1 MKQTINVGS
10 VVDDGTGDYLRAS
23 SIKTRDNF
31 DEIYRNL
38 GDGANIF
45 AAGAWRTWRYS
56 ATFLNGDTTWDDAN
70 REAYFDEDGNGRG
83 PYLNLRFGESWVI
96 DTSIASV
103 ELQLPPG
110 VEEVDYGKS
119 IRIRDARGTWDRFKV
134 TIKPDPRDS
143 IKRVA
148 GSSSVELGKSVEF
161 TDAYQDLELVFTP
174 PRHWE
179 YVAQKYVNGLTF
191 GDVPSVL
198 RRAILAREGQRD
210 FNIEAELGGE
220 YNSSAVEVY
229 RRGNLMYYGSAGL
242 QDASDY
248 GSIPL
253 HTVPA
258 WIPNNPNAY
267 MVGDLVVGQAGTAY
281 DDRIWQC
288 NTEHNSTGAWEPTYW
303 TEFADK
309 PDYAEFAGSTA
320 YTAGTIVYQTIDTYD
335 ELFECLVAHTSAAGT
350 TDLTTD
356 NRWRQITNGDLAPLD
371 GRTIRLRLGAVEGDP
386 IACVTYLAD
395 VSSFRS
401 SYVMRSIQVVDEGHL
416 AVEAVP
422 GQIVSRVLEDGM
434 QLTLADFAFPAYT
447 QYNTETLEVL
457 VNGTLLIPA
466 NTAGLGDA
474 NSGTDYDYDTIQD
487 ADGRWNGLQFNEPL
501 VDSDIVTI
509 RWFDNVIGTLLT
521 WDEGQ
526 DNIQSRSRDIF
537 VSRDDWSE
545 IRRTNTM
552 TYSDPANPNAGNAT
566 IDPDAEVNAPGSNLT
581 DLMKTI
587 YPIGSVYINANNPNN
602 PFDYMGFGTWVRYGE
617 GQAIVGWNS
626 QDDGTF
632 HRNNNNGNIVQAG
645 GTGGNIGVTLVAANI
660 PELISTTNPNYANP
674 GDRDIG
680 DVTEQYSL
688 VARST
693 ASGGSI
699 NLNGCLGDPTDYTP
713 LSYYAEE
720 PIKVNH
726 GNVAVAV
733 DVVQPFITAYTW
745 IRTE

>member
-31 DEIYRNL
+31 DEIYNNL
-38 GDGANIF
+38 GDGSNIH
-45 AAGAWRTWRYS
+45 AAGAWHTWRY
-56 ATFLNGDTTWDDAN
+56 ATTFLNGDTTWDDAK
-70 REAYFDEDGNGRG
+70 REEYFDANGDGSG
-83 PYLNLRFGESWVI
+83 PYLNLRFGEAWIV
-96 DTSIASV
+96 DTSVASI

-119 IRIRDARGTWDRFKV
+119 IRVRDARGTWGRFKV
-134 TIKPDPRDS
+134 TVKPDARDS
-143 IKRVA
+143 IKRIA
-148 GSSSVELGKSVEF
+148 GSTSIDLGKAVEF
-161 TDAYQDLELVFTP
+161 TTAYQDLELVFTP

-198 RRAILAREGQRD
+198 RRAILSRANQRD

-220 YNSSAVEVY
+220 YNKAAVEVY
-229 RRGNLMYYGSAGL
+229 RRGNLMYYGNIGL
-242 QDASDY
+242 VDESDY
-248 GSIPL
+248 GSIPM
-253 HTVPA
+253 HTVPD
-258 WIPNNPNAY
+258 WISNNPEEYFA
-267 MVGDLVVGQAGTAY
+267 GDLVVGQTGTAY

-288 NTEHNSTGAWEPTYW
+288 NTQHSSTGAWQPTYW

-309 PDYAEFAGSTA
+309 PDWAQYATSTA
-320 YTAGTIVYQTIDTYD
+320 YTIGTIVIATYD
-335 ELFECLVAHTSAAGT
+335 TFDETFECLVAHTSPSTAPDLR
-350 TDLTTD
+350 TDS
-356 NRWRQITNGDLAPLD
+356 NWRQITNGDLAPLD
-371 GRTIRLRLGAVEGDP
+371 GRTIRLRIGANEGDP

-401 SYVMRSIQVVDEGHL
+401 SYVLRSVQVVDENHL

-422 GQIVSRVLEDGM
+422 GQIVSRALAVGM
-434 QLTLADFAFPAYT
+434 QLNLEDFGFAAYT
-447 QYNTETLEVL
+447 QYNADTVEVL
-457 VNGTLLIPA
+457 VNGKLFTKA
-466 NTAGLGDA
+466 NTAGLGDS
-474 NSGTDYDYDTIQD
+474 NSGTDYDYDTVQD
-487 ADGRWNGLQFNEPL
+487 ANGRWNIIQFNDAL
-501 VDSDIVTI
+501 IDSDIVTV
-509 RWFDNVIGTLLT
+509 RWFDNVIGTLMS
-521 WDEGQ
+521 WDEGT
-526 DNIQSRSRDIF
+526 DNIQTRSRELF

-545 IRRTNTM
+545 VRRFNTM
-552 TYSDPANPNAGNAT
+552 TYDDVQNPSAGNAT
-566 IDPDAEVNAPGSNLT
+566 IEVTPEVSAPGSNLT

-587 YPIGSVYINANNPNN
+587 YPVGSVYVNANNPNN
-602 PFDYMGFGTWVRYGE
+602 PADYMGFGTWVRYGE
-617 GQAIVGWNS
+617 GQAVVGWNS

-632 HRNNNNGNIVQAG
+632 HRNNNNGNLVQAG
-645 GTGGNIGVTLVAANI
+645 GTGGSIGVTLVAENI
-660 PELISTTNPNYANP
+660 PELISTTNPDYADK
-674 GDRDIG
+674 GARDIG
-680 DVTEQYSL
+680 DVTEQYPL

-693 ASGGSI
+693 ASGGDI

-726 GNVAVAV
+726 GNVAVAI